1 MGSAALAEHEAD
13 ELLVGRTAG
22 DAPGPWTLVLVME
35 SPGGGAPYRCTVATA
50 TTPAVDALAR
60 AALLGRTEAE
70 ITAGPAA
77 AVLAVPCADV
87 AAGGAPRHVRHDAPF
102 LGAGPI
108 EVAQVPLRDRDVVVT
123 SVVGL
128 ASAAEVA
135 DAPPEARADGH
146 GRRARARDDAGGG
159 RAGGDGH
166 VEALDVGDVLAD
178 RDRWREI
185 ARHAPESF
193 VLIGADGR
201 LAYHSAP
208 RLLDYPEGSLVG
220 SDPLTLVHPG
230 DAGRARAALEETLE
244 HPGPI
249 PPVELRVRRADGSW
263 RWLEVTATN
272 LLDHPRVGGL
282 LLTLRDVTARLRA
295 DAEARASED
304 RFRTLAEL
312 APSGVFVADGQG
324 RVLYANRRLADIVG
338 VDWRLLIG
346 QRWQD
351 WVDPADSPLVHRIRT
366 TVADGPITLR
376 LRAPDGSARTADL
389 NLAEL
394 PADASGDLAIV
405 GSLTAVGPA
414 SEVDVP
420 ALDPLTGLP
429 DRGELLGRLDV
440 ALTMGE
446 PLALLVVDLDGFAAV
461 NDALGA
467 AAGDVVLSAAAARLQ
482 SVVRPE
488 DTVARCGADEFL
500 VLCLGADAT
509 VVGPIAD
516 RLIQRLAVP
525 FVARAARVRVT
536 ASVGVALGDDGGDPD
551 EVVAAAGRAMD
562 AARRRGGNRF
572 ERAS

>member
-1 MGSAALAEHEAD
+1 VGSAALAEHEAD
-13 ELLVGRTAG
+13 ELRTGPAVP
-22 DAPGPWTLVLVME
+22 DAPGRWTLVLVME
-35 SPGGGAPYRCTVATA
+35 SPGDGAPYRCTVATG
-50 TTPAVDALAR
+50 TTPEADAFAAAALA
-60 AALLGRTEAE
+60 GRTERE
-70 ITAGPAA
+70 IAAGPGAP
-77 AVLAVPCADV
+77 LMAVPCAEV
-87 AAGGAPRHVRHDAPF
+87 VAGGAPRHARHPSPF
-102 LGAGPI
+102 LGAGAL
-108 EVAQVPLRDRDVVVT
+108 EVAHVPLAGRPVVVT
-123 SVVGL
+123 SVVGRPP
-128 ASAAEVA
+128 AEAA
-135 DAPPEARADGH
+135 APDPRHGRDRRGAARAGEHAVVDPG
-146 GRRARARDDAGGG
+146 
-159 RAGGDGH
+159 AGGDADG
-166 VEALDVGDVLAD
+166 AIDVGDVLAD
-178 RDRWREI
+178 RDGWREI
-185 ARHAPESF
+185 VRHAPESF
-193 VLIGADGR
+193 VLLRADGR

-208 RLLDYPEGSLVG
+208 RLLGYPEGSLVG
-220 SDPLTLVHPG
+220 RDPFDLVHPG
-230 DAGRARAALEETLE
+230 DVGRARAALAESVA
-244 HPGPI
+244 HPGPV
-249 PPVELRVRRADGSW
+249 PPLELRVRRADGSW
-263 RWLEVTATN
+263 RWVEVTATN
-272 LLDHPRVGGL
+272 LLEHPRVGGL
-282 LLTLRDVTARLRA
+282 LLTLRDLTARLRA

-312 APSGVFVADGQG
+312 GPSGVFVADGQG

-338 VDWRLLIG
+338 VPWRQLVG
-346 QRWQD
+346 HRWQD
-351 WVDPADSPLVHRIRT
+351 WVDPVDTPLVHRIRT
-366 TVADGPITLR
+366 TMHDGPITLR
-376 LRAPDGSARTADL
+376 LRSGDGRARAADL

-394 PADASGDLAIV
+394 PADDSDDLAVV
-405 GSLTAVGPA
+405 GSLNAVGAA
-414 SEVDVP
+414 SDAEAS

-551 EVVAAAGRAMD
+551 AVVAAAARAME

>member
-1 MGSAALAEHEAD
+1 MGSAALAEHEPE
-13 ELLVGRTAG
+13 ELLAGRTARH
-22 DAPGPWTLVLVME
+22 GPDRWTLVVVME
-35 SPGGGAPYRCTVATA
+35 SPGGRAPFRCTVATG
-50 TTPAVDALAR
+50 TTPAADAFAR
-60 AALLGRTEAE
+60 AAILGRTEAE
-70 ITAGPAA
+70 IAAGPAA
-77 AVLAVPCADV
+77 AVLAVPCDEV
-87 AAGGAPRHVRHDAPF
+87 VAGGAPRRVRAAAPF
-102 LGAGPI
+102 LGAPAI
-108 EVAQVPLRDRDVVVT
+108 EVAQVPLHGRDVVVA

-128 ASAAEVA
+128 PDAAERPVGPVRG
-135 DAPPEARADGH
+135 D
-146 GRRARARDDAGGG
+146 RRARARDGDEGAAG
-159 RAGGDGH
+159 A
-166 VEALDVGDVLAD
+166 VDVGDVLAD

-185 ARHAPESF
+185 VRHAPESF
-193 VLIGADGR
+193 LIIGADGR

-220 SDPLTLVHPG
+220 RDPFELVHPG
-230 DAGRARAALEETLE
+230 DVERARAAMAASLE
-244 HPGPI
+244 HPGPAE
-249 PPVELRVRRADGSW
+249 PLELRVRRADGSW
-263 RWLEVTATN
+263 RWVEVAATN

-312 APSGVFVADGQG
+312 GPSGVFVADGEG

-338 VDWRLLIG
+338 VDWRHLLG
-346 QRWQD
+346 RRWQE
-351 WVDPADSPLVHRIRT
+351 WVDPVDTPLVHRIRT
-366 TVADGPITLR
+366 TMADGPITLR
-376 LRAPDGSARTADL
+376 LRTADGTARTADL

-394 PADASGDLAIV
+394 PADGSDDLAVV
-405 GSLTAVGPA
+405 GSLSAIGTA
-414 SEVDVP
+414 SEVGESL
-420 ALDPLTGLP
+420 LDPLTGLP

-488 DTVARCGADEFL
+488 DTVARWGADEFL
-500 VLCLGADAT
+500 VLCIGADAA

-536 ASVGVALGDDGGDPD
+536 ASVGVALGDDAPDPD
-551 EVVAAAGRAMD
+551 GVVAAAAGAME